1 MATSHVVKAGETLN
15 SIAKQYGYSNY
26 KAAGITSVPSGNFDL
41 IRVGDVINIGAAASA
56 TPSAPS
62 GGASQTSDP
71 SSLINADQDSD
82 IEAARNADGPATRN
96 SVKSVNDF
104 YSSLT
109 KTINEALGDA
119 PDTPSFTERFQELR
133 ADYGVSDLESQMNSL
148 KQEERDLQAVKRERT
163 AATREQ
169 RVSEGVIAGRV
180 STIERQE
187 NERLDANLREQAYI
201 SDQLNTKYNVI
212 NTIMGLEQ
220 TDYTNAVN
228 AYDRQYSQVVDTL
241 NLARGLRSD
250 ELSEQER
257 AETSARANLQIMYN
271 ALSSGAADFDTLDP
285 SALATITKLEVQSG
299 LPVGF
304 YQALKARAG
313 NAEIVSTSSREAG
326 GQAYTDIIMRNPDG
340 SMYIETLS
348 RGASNSGSGSG
359 SGSDD
364 IVDFSSSDER
374 RLLGVGF
381 SKSQIDYIAKGVSEN
396 GLTAVLEAE
405 EGFSEDQKQAL
416 REIYGGGEQQKSFDD
431 TKINSAASI
440 IWRAIEKK
448 AKEEDTAFKWEG
460 TIRREKLD
468 TLISQIRG
476 GGGSSTLKQVF
487 GTDDVKD
494 EDRERLITQ
503 LESLAG

>member
-82 IEAARNADGPATRN
+82 IEAARNADGPDTRN

-133 ADYGVSDLESQMNSL
+133 ADYGVSDLESQMSSL

-348 RGASNSGSGSG
+348 RGASGSGSG
-359 SGSDD
+359 GG
-364 IVDFSSSDER
+364 VDKFEFSSSQVSKMLEIGLGRSEISAIQSDIDKYGLDTAIEGLDENQKKR
-374 RLLGVGF
+374 VREIMSGQ
-381 SKSQIDYIAKGVSEN
+381 QIKDETT
-396 GLTAVLEAE
+396 LT
-405 EGFSEDQKQAL
+405 DQKI
-416 REIYGGGEQQKSFDD
+416 E
-431 TKINSAASI
+431 SAASI